1 MTDKTP
7 FDLDA
12 TLSALEQDER
22 AVWPKVS
29 QGLQARVLGDAA
41 EVATMRA
48 RDVVPAS
55 RTTAAPGGFW
65 WFGLFDAWSGATVAA
80 VTLCLIVG
88 VGVGYE
94 AGPEVMAQAG
104 LGDTR
109 IAFAE
114 DDGDALSPFEDVL

>member
-55 RTTAAPGGFW
+55 RTTAASGGFR
-65 WFGLFDAWSGATVAA
+65 WFGVLDAWSGATVAA

-109 IAFAE
+109 IALAE
-114 DDGDALSPFEDVL
+114 DDGDAFSPFEDVL